1 MEELNA
7 IADAV
12 LLEAPWLCGVWST
25 HGFVMTFRAREGRT
39 CLCLD
44 CQTDIQTVKFA
55 APNQTLFCCSD
66 FAHTSEANLLPFAFF
81 ISNMHPPLAHNH
93 SQLLSLPFER
103 TPGCT
108 CPFIPCVEN
117 VYQLET
123 VRLLILKDFC
133 CKLLEA

>member
-7 IADAV
+7 IAGPV
-12 LLEAPWLCGVWST
+12 LSEAPWLYGVWSA
-25 HGFVMTFRAREGRT
+25 HGFAMTFRAREGRT

-81 ISNMHPPLAHNH
+81 ISNTHPPLH
-93 SQLLSLPFER
+93 
-103 TPGCT
+103 
-108 CPFIPCVEN
+108 
-117 VYQLET
+117 LELAL
-123 VRLLILKDFC
+123 R
-133 CKLLEA
+133 